1 MSANE
6 EDLEARLRRF
16 ERVAISHEWLT
27 VPGGSEKVV
36 LEILRLFPQAEIFT
50 TVYDPAPWPREIT
63 DRPVHASALNRI
75 PGARKHYPALLMLM
89 NSAFESF
96 DLSEFDLV
104 ISSNHACAKNV
115 LTRPATPHVCYC
127 HTPMRYAWEP
137 EFLRGER
144 VGPVAGAA
152 AQMLLGRLRRQDLL
166 ASSRPDAYAANSS
179 FVASRIEKYW
189 RRRATVVHPPV
200 EVAPLLEIEHDPGDY
215 YLALGRVVP
224 YKRVDLAVAACRRLG
239 RKLKVIG
246 EGRGLER
253 AREEAGGSADIEF
266 LGWVEDE
273 ELPAI
278 LAGARALIF
287 PGEEDFGMVPVEA
300 QAAGVP
306 VVAYGEGGVRDSVID
321 GVTGVLFGEQDVD
334 GVCEGI
340 LRFEAAELADRDLRE
355 NARRF
360 APEAFRDGFGRL
372 VADTAER
379 MSLGQPTD

>member
-1 MSANE
+1 VSVSD
-6 EDLEARLRRF
+6 DLQARLSRF
-16 ERVAISHEWLT
+16 ERVAIAHEWLT

-50 TVYDPAPWPREIT
+50 TVYDPEPWPEAIT
-63 DRPVHASALNRI
+63 GRRVHASALDRI
-75 PGARKHYPALLMLM
+75 PGARRHYPALLMLM

-104 ISSNHACAKNV
+104 VSSNHACAKNV

-137 EFLRGER
+137 EFLKGER
-144 VGPVAGAA
+144 VGPAGRAA
-152 AQMLLGRLRRQDLL
+152 AQMLLGRLRRQDLA

-189 RRRATVVHPPV
+189 RRDSTVVHPPV
-200 EVAPLLEIEHDPGDY
+200 NVDPLLEIERDPGDY

-253 AREEAGGSADIEF
+253 AREEAGGSPDIEF
-266 LGWVEDE
+266 LGWVEDD
-273 ELPAI
+273 ELPGL
-278 LAGARALIF
+278 LAGARALLF
-287 PGEEDFGMVPVEA
+287 PGEEDFGIVPVEA

-306 VVAYGEGGVRDSVID
+306 VVAYGKGGVRDSVID
-321 GVTGVLFGEQDVD
+321 GVTGVLFEDQDVE

-340 LRFEAAELADRDLRE
+340 RRFEAAELDDADLRD

-360 APEAFRDGFGRL
+360 RPEAFREAFGEL
-372 VADTAER
+372 VVETADR
-379 MSLGQPTD
+379 MPPTG

>member
-1 MSANE
+1 VSVSD
-6 EDLEARLRRF
+6 DLQARLSRF
-16 ERVAISHEWLT
+16 ERVAIAHEWLT

-50 TVYDPAPWPREIT
+50 TVYDPEPWPEAIT
-63 DRPVHASALNRI
+63 SRPVHASALDRI
-75 PGARKHYPALLMLM
+75 PGARRHYPALLMLM

-104 ISSNHACAKNV
+104 VSSNHACAKNV

-137 EFLRGER
+137 EFLKGER
-144 VGPVAGAA
+144 VGPVGRAA
-152 AQMLLGRLRRQDLL
+152 AQMLLGRLRRQDLA

-189 RRRATVVHPPV
+189 RRDSTVVHPPV
-200 EVAPLLEIEHDPGDY
+200 NVDPLLEIERDPGDY

-253 AREEAGGSADIEF
+253 AREEAGGSPDIEF
-266 LGWVEDE
+266 LGWVEDD
-273 ELPAI
+273 ELPGL
-278 LAGARALIF
+278 LAGARALLF
-287 PGEEDFGMVPVEA
+287 PGEEDFGIVPVEA

-306 VVAYGEGGVRDSVID
+306 VVAYGKGGVRDSVID
-321 GVTGVLFGEQDVD
+321 GVTGVLFEDQDVE

-340 LRFEAAELADRDLRE
+340 RRFEAVELDDSDLRE

-360 APEAFRDGFGRL
+360 RPEAFREAFGEL
-372 VADTAER
+372 VIDTADR
-379 MSLGQPTD
+379 MRRAQSTD